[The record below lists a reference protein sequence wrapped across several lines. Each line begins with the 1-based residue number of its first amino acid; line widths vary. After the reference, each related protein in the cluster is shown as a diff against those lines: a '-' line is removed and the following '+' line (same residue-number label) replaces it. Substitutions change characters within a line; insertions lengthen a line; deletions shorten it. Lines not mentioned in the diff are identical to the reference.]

1 MGKGEGGGRSGSG
14 SGTGSGSFNKC
25 GARGILGVMRGPET
39 TAPARAAVAEHEHTE
54 ARLVADALA
63 GDGDAFARLV
73 RPHLP
78 VLYRVA
84 ARAARDPVLGEDAV
98 QETLEVAYRSL
109 RRYTPGTNLRAF
121 LAGIAV
127 RRAHTLVRG
136 EIRRRHREEASA
148 APEAPADVADEAL
161 ARDQARRLTA
171 ALDALPKKRRQAAI
185 LRLDGGLNYAEIA
198 QALDSTEGSARVLVH
213 LALKALRTT
222 LEDDGR
228 TT

>member
-1 MGKGEGGGRSGSG
+1 M
-14 SGTGSGSFNKC
+14 
-25 GARGILGVMRGPET
+25 
-39 TAPARAAVAEHEHTE
+39 
-54 ARLVADALA
+54 ADALA

-84 ARAARDPVLGEDAV
+84 TRAARDPILGEDAV
-98 QETLEVAYRSL
+98 QETLEVAYRGL

-127 RRAHTLVRG
+127 RRAHTLIRG

-148 APEAPADVADEAL
+148 VPEAPADVADEAV
-161 ARDQARRLTA
+161 AREQAIRIQR

-185 LRLDGGLNYAEIA
+185 LRLDGGMSYQEIA

-213 LALKALRTT
+213 LALKALRTI
-222 LEDDGR
+222 LEEDEGR

>member
-1 MGKGEGGGRSGSG
+1 MMTSSQ
-14 SGTGSGSFNKC
+14 
-25 GARGILGVMRGPET
+25 P
-39 TAPARAAVAEHEHTE
+39 TAPALPADAENEIIE

-78 VLYRVA
+78 VLYRIA

-98 QETLEVAYRSL
+98 QETLEVAYRDL

-127 RRAHTLVRG
+127 RRAHTLIRS
-136 EIRRRHREEASA
+136 EIRRRHREEVSSV
-148 APEAPADVADEAL
+148 PEAPADVADEAM

-171 ALDALPKKRRQAAI
+171 ALDALPKKRRRAAI
-185 LRLDGGLNYAEIA
+185 LRLDGGMSYLDIA

-213 LALKALRTT
+213 LALKELRTV
-222 LEDDGR
+222 LDEDDGR